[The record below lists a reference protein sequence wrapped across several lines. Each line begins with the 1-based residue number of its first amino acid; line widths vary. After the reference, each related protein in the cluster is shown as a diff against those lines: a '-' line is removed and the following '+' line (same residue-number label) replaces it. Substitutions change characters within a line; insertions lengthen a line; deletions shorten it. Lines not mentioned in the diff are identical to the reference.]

1 MPSWARLVV
10 ADSVST
16 FMSGDTVI
24 MHDGV
29 SCGPRPLSTSTRHMR
44 HMPTELIRLC
54 QQNRGM
60 YSPWRSAAAMTSSPL
75 RAVIGRPLS
84 VMATALGSGSGSS
97 VTSSIGATASAAVL
111 STGAVVAASAA
122 SFGAP
127 LSPGF
132 GWSVMRALQAARRR
146 RVRPAPR

>member
-1 MPSWARLVV
+1 
-10 ADSVST
+10 
-16 FMSGDTVI
+16 
-24 MHDGV
+24 MHDGL

-54 QQNRGM
+54 QQKRGM

-84 VMATALGSGSGSS
+84 VMATAFGSGSGSTA
-97 VTSSIGATASAAVL
+97 TSAAAAASAAVS
-111 STGAVVAASAA
+111 STGTVVAASAA
-122 SFGAP
+122 SFGAA

-132 GWSVMRALQAARRR
+132 GWSVMRALRRR
-146 RVRPAPR
+146 RRRARAPR